1 MILRDAHQ
9 SGRFDVTTVEA
20 KLMVR
25 SLAEEATVG
34 VVTEAKDLHFA
45 GSWRSVGD
53 ETKIAWDDT
62 VWELLDHGVEAV
74 PTPDWKR
81 GTSRRKSVEIAWAL
95 LRHRKTGLT
104 LLRLGGHLPAHLFNR
119 AQLAAN
125 QAALDALGPLVLRL
139 QAEHSPDI
147 TTASFDFNRDMRRRA
162 ARRIVREAVKDTGLH
177 LVVPPEGTRGRR
189 KIDAFL
195 TDGPLAAV
203 DMLPRSKGFDHRG
216 AALASCACLG

>member
-9 SGRFDVTTVEA
+9 SGRFDATQPERFV
-20 KLMVR
+20 M
-25 SLAEEATVG
+25 LARLADAADVG
-34 VVTEAKDLHFA
+34 LDTEA
-45 GSWRSVGD
+45 VGLD
-53 ETKIAWDDT
+53 MIPGWASRGRETKVLWDDST
-62 VWELLDHGVEAV
+62 WQHQAHDTEEV
-74 PTPDWKR
+74 PTPEWQR

-95 LRHRKTGLT
+95 LRHRKTGVM

-139 QAEHSPDI
+139 QAEHSPDV
-147 TTASFDFNRDMRRRA
+147 TTASFDFNRDMRRSA

-195 TDGPLAAV
+195 TDGPLATA

-216 AALASCACLG
+216 ATLASCACLG